1 MSDALK
7 GTDFIVHTASPFP
20 LAKPKDEMELIR
32 PAVDGTLAV
41 MEAAKV
47 NKCKKVVITSS
58 VATVMF
64 NETVKDRK
72 LNWNDW
78 SPETI
83 DAYPKSKLLAE
94 KAAWDF
100 IKNLPQQDR
109 FPIVT
114 INPGFILGPN
124 LIEASFTSGDAIK
137 KMLMGEFPGMP
148 KSIMPCVDVRDCALA
163 HLNAIKKPE
172 ADNKRIFLSENE
184 YWMTQLGETLN
195 EEFGG
200 GKGYSPT
207 YN

>member
-1 MSDALK
+1 MDAQSMANALK
-7 GTDFIVHTASPFP
+7 GTDYIVHTASPFP
-20 LAKPKDEMELIR
+20 LAAPKDEMEIIR

-64 NETVKDRK
+64 NETVEDRK

-78 SPETI
+78 SPEKI
-83 DAYPKSKLLAE
+83 DPYPKSKLLAE

-100 IKNLPQQDR
+100 IRNLPQHDK

-124 LIEASFTSGDAIK
+124 LNEASFTSGEFIK
-137 KMLMGEFPGMP
+137 K
-148 KSIMPCVDVRDCALA
+148 
-163 HLNAIKKPE
+163 
-172 ADNKRIFLSENE
+172 
-184 YWMTQLGETLN
+184 
-195 EEFGG
+195 
-200 GKGYSPT
+200 
-207 YN
+207 